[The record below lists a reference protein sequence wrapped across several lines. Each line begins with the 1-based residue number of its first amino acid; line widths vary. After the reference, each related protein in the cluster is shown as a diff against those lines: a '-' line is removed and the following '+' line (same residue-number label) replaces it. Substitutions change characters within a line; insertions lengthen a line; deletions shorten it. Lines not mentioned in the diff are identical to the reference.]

1 MLQQWNHLAWC
12 YAQRPC
18 CGFECRHPEKL
29 MSSQESGCADS
40 QLLFL
45 IPRLLRNCASLPT
58 PLVNIPS
65 SLYWFLP
72 QTFHF
77 RNIVR
82 PSSWRQYALKT
93 FLYLSNVINNIFR
106 VALPIVNAQAAKKW
120 FFHIMK
126 RIPLLIY
133 PPKSQTHSRTS
144 PISHYLHILLLN
156 IQYLEGINVVQT
168 WWQKKSNYYPC
179 IYRDCF
185 RFCCYLI
192 FVVCLFCYC
201 VF

>member
-12 YAQRPC
+12 YSQRPC

-45 IPRLLRNCASLPT
+45 IPRLLRNCASPPT

-106 VALPIVNAQAAKKW
+106 VALPIVNAQAVKKW
-120 FFHIMK
+120 LFSYYEKDSFVDLPSQITN
-126 RIPLLIY
+126 PL
-133 PPKSQTHSRTS
+133 
-144 PISHYLHILLLN
+144 
-156 IQYLEGINVVQT
+156 
-168 WWQKKSNYYPC
+168 
-179 IYRDCF
+179 
-185 RFCCYLI
+185 
-192 FVVCLFCYC
+192 
-201 VF
+201 